1 MKSFLIIISVL
12 IGSGN
17 LYGQKI
23 DAKRKQPA
31 DPMIRY
37 CEEIEKVYNRNP
49 TNDSIKK
56 LCAYAL
62 YSRINELPSFGLGNL
77 IKYTEAIDSIDV
89 MLFAMR
95 LMEKKYPQVFPESFD
110 MLPAIRV
117 EMYKYPKKFSKAL
130 QITEYKLSKAFDYF
144 YFKWYCF
151 FLFKEKGEKALEEA
165 ISKYLDKNNITP
177 ENAEFIVFHVAND

>member
-1 MKSFLIIISVL
+1 MKYFLIIISVL

-56 LCAYAL
+56 
-62 YSRINELPSFGLGNL
+62 
-77 IKYTEAIDSIDV
+77 
-89 MLFAMR
+89 
-95 LMEKKYPQVFPESFD
+95 
-110 MLPAIRV
+110 
-117 EMYKYPKKFSKAL
+117 
-130 QITEYKLSKAFDYF
+130 
-144 YFKWYCF
+144 
-151 FLFKEKGEKALEEA
+151 GER
-165 ISKYLDKNNITP
+165 
-177 ENAEFIVFHVAND
+177 